1 MKRAA
6 AFILIFFCYL
16 LFSRGVYAQDFSS
29 IDSDLSDLEN
39 LIQDTI
45 TSMEEQQKLLEDLRT
60 NLNESGTL
68 IAGYESIIQEQETLL
83 KDLQARLNEMS
94 EIYRMQ
100 SSLSARYAK
109 SSRFW
114 RTFTI
119 IAIPVTAI
127 VSGVIVWSA
136 MR

>member
-1 MKRAA
+1 MKKA
-6 AFILIFFCYL
+6 AFVLIFFCYS
-16 LFSRGVYAQDFSS
+16 LFSRGAYAQGFSS
-29 IDSDLSDLEN
+29 IDSDLAELEN

-45 TSMEEQQKLLEDLRT
+45 TSMEEQQRLLEDLRT
-60 NLNESGTL
+60 NLSESGTL

-94 EIYRMQ
+94 EIYRTQ
-100 SSLSARYAK
+100 SALSARYAK

-127 VSGVIVWSA
+127 VSGLIVWSA
-136 MR
+136 VR